1 MNTSPDFSM
10 QNPLCVMTRSRVV
23 GTINLD
29 YRSLYL
35 HFEDGVWIYGNDV
48 IWSMKEDFVQTL
60 EDCHTVPLEFCKN
73 RKIPVRIMQNVL
85 RAFAPML

>member
-1 MNTSPDFSM
+1 MCDDEIA
-10 QNPLCVMTRSRVV
+10 VV

-60 EDCHTVPLEFCKN
+60 KDCHTVPLEFCKN

>member
-1 MNTSPDFSM
+1 M
-10 QNPLCVMTRSRVV
+10 V

-35 HFEDGVWIYGNDV
+35 HFEDGVWIYKNKVVQD
-48 IWSMKEDFVQTL
+48 IKDDFTQTM
-60 EDCHTVPLEFCKN
+60 EYCNPVELEFCLN
-73 RKIPVRIMQNVL
+73 RNIGVCIMQNIF